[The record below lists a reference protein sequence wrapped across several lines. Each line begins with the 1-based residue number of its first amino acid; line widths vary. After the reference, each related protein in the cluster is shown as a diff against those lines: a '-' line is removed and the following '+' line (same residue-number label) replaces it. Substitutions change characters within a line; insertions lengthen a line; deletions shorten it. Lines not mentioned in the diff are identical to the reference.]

1 MKPCT
6 LLLFL
11 SFISTLSFVVSDT
24 VPSNEG
30 MCFVGV
36 FTFFFRSQ
44 LFTHVILYLSAA
56 KILLII
62 FFSKVLMC

>member
-6 LLLFL
+6 SLLFL
-11 SFISTLSFVVSDT
+11 ALISALSFVVSDM

-30 MCFVGV
+30 ISLVGV

-56 KILLII
+56 KILLIN